1 MRLPKVL
8 VIPGSIRA
16 GSYNGRLAA
25 LAVKELALAD
35 AEVTH
40 ISLADYPLPIYDADE
55 EARSGVPRN
64 AVRLKQMMAAHDG
77 VLITSPEYNASLA
90 PLLKNAID
98 WVSRVREKDEPA
110 LAAYRGRVFSL
121 ASASPG
127 RFGGVRSLLALRQV
141 LEVGCGALVLP
152 EQVCIPQAEHAF
164 DEKGN
169 LSNADAAGEL
179 RQLIRRLV
187 ELAGQI
193 P

>member
-1 MRLPKVL
+1 MRSPKVL
-8 VIPGSIRA
+8 VIPGSIRT

-55 EARSGVPRN
+55 EAHAGAPRN
-64 AVRLKQMMAAHDG
+64 AVRLKQMMAAHNG

-98 WVSRVREKDEPA
+98 WISRVRERGEPA
-110 LAAYRGRVFSL
+110 LAAYRGRVFAL

-127 RFGGVRSLLALRQV
+127 RFGGVRSLLALRQT
-141 LEVGCGALVLP
+141 LEAGCGALVLP
-152 EQVCIPQAEHAF
+152 QQLCVSQAEHAF
-164 DEKGN
+164 DESGN
-169 LSNADAAGEL
+169 LSNAEAVGEL
-179 RQLIRRLV
+179 RQLVRRLV